1 MYSESLK
8 LAEKLSES
16 LFGGSV
22 TSTEGSVDDDTKL
35 KSDAV
40 QSKKGFDFKRWDT
53 VEVEKYT
60 NIVKD
65 EEKPTEVNI
74 QLLFK
79 LNTYS

>member
-74 QLLFK
+74 RLLFK